1 MKTINLYISEK
12 LHINKNLKSEFDP
25 DDLNNDDIKLYD
37 CNYDDDTA
45 WDDFN
50 DWVERVNEK
59 IAGFIKITDVT
70 LSKLEDFEKVAYAA
84 SLPDLMKTIVTGKDA
99 GYDAKLEHGHLVIDA
114 VNSGSRRHFYIYGL
128 SVEGADL
135 TLQWANYDKEVED
148 LNFLFKEGYIVP
160 IEDI

>member
-1 MKTINLYISEK
+1 MRSLNEILFEKLYIDSK
-12 LHINKNLKSEFDP
+12 YKAKYNP
-25 DDLNNDDIKLYD
+25 DELNNDNIKILD

-59 IAGFIKITDVT
+59 IAGFIKITDVP
-70 LSKLEDFEKVAYAA
+70 LSKLEDFEKVVYKS
-84 SLPDLMKTIVTGKDA
+84 SLPSLMKTIVTGKDA

-135 TLQWANYDKEVED
+135 IVQWTNLNDDAED